1 MEKEAKKRNAP
12 VFEKFK
18 IVDKDPFKI
27 FVFAFLSSRTK
38 DETTIK
44 VCKKFFKEIK
54 SFEEL
59 KKTKIEKIESL
70 LFGVGFYKQKAKN
83 LKKCAKIILE
93 KYKGKI
99 PESIEELKKLPGVGT
114 KIAKVI
120 LNELYEKPF
129 IAVDVH
135 VHRISNRIG
144 IISTN
149 KIDES
154 DKILEKIIPEHLK
167 IKFNRVLVAYGQT
180 ICKPKNPLCKEC
192 KIKSICK
199 FYLNNG

>member
-1 MEKEAKKRNAP
+1 M
-12 VFEKFK
+12 
-18 IVDKDPFKI
+18 
-27 FVFAFLSSRTK
+27 
-38 DETTIK
+38 
-44 VCKKFFKEIK
+44 
-54 SFEEL
+54 

-120 LNELYEKPF
+120 LNELYEKPL

-144 IISTN
+144 IINTN

-199 FYLNNG
+199 FYLNNGWKSFSNNTNFERREIYW